1 MIWLTR
7 VSLRLNTFTHRNI
20 PKQLENVEYLSL
32 SDYVEQNYGIT
43 QQQLK
48 LTDKIC
54 QSYNSQKEQ
63 VCTFLDTSSV
73 LHT

>member
-1 MIWLTR
+1 MKKKHFIKKYFQNLSDEMLTQD
-7 VSLRLNTFTHRNI
+7 V
-20 PKQLENVEYLSL
+20 ENLSL

-63 VCTFLDTSSV
+63 VCTFLKT
-73 LHT
+73 